1 MDEKKQSKAAELLK
15 AHYEKIGL
23 VVAGGIVVALFVSQ
37 FLMGKKDRTADD
49 VRNKVTQLEG
59 ELGVTHPQ
67 HQPPQV
73 PDYVQQAKTAWDS
86 QVPSFNTSAWP
97 FSYQTRLTPKVVPNV
112 EFQAAQEKAKVKWLL
127 PVLTLNEPEAALDQI
142 KIAWSI
148 KPHQEQKEEPL
159 LKAAR
164 VTSFVVERLAPPAR
178 PNTRAQWEKL
188 ATITPEKDKTAYE
201 YIDKAI
207 KPKTQYSYRVRMAV
221 TRGAD
226 YGTLEANEKTT
237 PEKSARTLDIWTLEL
252 GWVMKS
258 PDTGGLRAKVT
269 VTKFEM
275 SKGKWF
281 SKEFTAVEEQDWIG
295 GTKTETADGE
305 LKWTFEFDVNE
316 VAPPGSG
323 VKIDS
328 PERAKIRFET
338 KYKVLKIEP
347 EVAVKIQTKKH
358 IHDPK
363 DKTKFEEKVEV
374 NDEKTDVLTYR
385 DDEGQER
392 KLYRRDPTKVY
403 EQNCTVCNPDKTP
416 TPPRKVTYV
425 CPDNHMTSDKPGKC
439 TQCNKVLKK
448 Q

>member
-23 VVAGGIVVALFVSQ
+23 VVAAGIVVALLVSQ
-37 FLMGKKDRTADD
+37 FLLGKKDRTADE
-49 VRNKVTQLEG
+49 VKTMVGQLQG
-59 ELGVTHPQ
+59 ELGAPHPQ

-86 QVPSFNTSAWP
+86 QVPPFNTSAWP
-97 FSYQTRLTPKVVPNV
+97 YSYQTRLKPKLVPNV
-112 EFQAAQEKAKVKWLL
+112 QFQQEQEKARIKWIL

-142 KIAWSI
+142 KIVWTI
-148 KPHQEQKEEPL
+148 KPHEEKKEEPL

-164 VTSFVVERLAPPAR
+164 VTSFVVERLSPPAK
-178 PNTRAQWEKL
+178 PNTPAQWEKL

-201 YIDKAI
+201 YIDKNI
-207 KPKTQYSYRVRMAV
+207 KPKTQYHYRVRMAV

-226 YGTLEANEKTT
+226 FGTIDANEKTT
-237 PEKSARTLDIWTLEL
+237 PEKSARTRDIWALEL
-252 GWVMKS
+252 EWVMKTA
-258 PDTGGLRAKVT
+258 DTGMLRAKIS

-281 SKEFTAVEEQDWIG
+281 AKEFTSVEEGDWIG

-305 LKWTFEFDVNE
+305 LKWTFDFDVNE
-316 VAPPGSG
+316 VPPPGSG
-323 VKIDS
+323 GKVDS
-328 PERAKIRFET
+328 PERAKVRFET
-338 KYKVLKIEP
+338 KYRVLKIEP

-363 DKTKFEEKVEV
+363 DKTKFEEKIEV
-374 NDEKTDVLTYR
+374 DDEKTAVVTYR
-385 DDEGQER
+385 DDEGKER
-392 KLYRRDPTKVY
+392 KLYRRDPAKVY
-403 EQNCTVCNPDKTP
+403 EQSCSICEGPSTP
-416 TPPRKVTYV
+416 TPKVTYA
-425 CPDNHMTSDKPGKC
+425 CPDKHMTSDKPGKC
-439 TQCNKVLKK
+439 TQCKKNLKK